1 MQNIVY
7 NSNQKTMVLPKQLN
21 PSRTIDNRWR
31 NITIDNRQRNI
42 RITVVQ
48 SLSRVSDSVTPR
60 TAVRQASLFITNSQ
74 SFLKLMSIQSV
85 MPPNHLILCPLLS
98 SCLQSF
104 PAMHTH
110 KVWPCSCGSIQQ
122 RGLRTGTHSKKR
134 SSTRTPMCCPKTHL
148 CHLLPSTQTKSIT
161 VVGF

>member
-1 MQNIVY
+1 MQNILY
-7 NSNQKTMVLPKQLN
+7 NSNQKIMVLPKQLN
-21 PSRTIDNRWR
+21 TSRTIDNRRR
-31 NITIDNRQRNI
+31 NITISS
-42 RITVVQ
+42 VVQ

-60 TAVRQASLFITNSQ
+60 TATRQASLSTTNSR

-85 MPPNHLILCPLLS
+85 MPSNHLILCPRLS

-110 KVWPCSCGSIQQ
+110 KVWPCSCGSTQQ
-122 RGLRTGTHSKKR
+122 RGLRTGTHSKKG
-134 SSTRTPMCCPKTHL
+134 SSTRTPTCCPKTHL

>member
-21 PSRTIDNRWR
+21 ASRTIDNRRR
-31 NITIDNRQRNI
+31 NITISS
-42 RITVVQ
+42 VVQ
-48 SLSRVSDSVTPR
+48 SLSHVSDSVTPR
-60 TAVRQASLFITNSQ
+60 TAARQASLSTTNSR

-85 MPPNHLILCPLLS
+85 MPSNHLILCPRLS

-110 KVWPCSCGSIQQ
+110 EVWPCSCGSYTTAWAQNRHTFKKGQQ
-122 RGLRTGTHSKKR
+122 HKDPHVLSKNPFVSSPPLHSDQKHN
-134 SSTRTPMCCPKTHL
+134 SCGVL
-148 CHLLPSTQTKSIT
+148 
-161 VVGF
+161 